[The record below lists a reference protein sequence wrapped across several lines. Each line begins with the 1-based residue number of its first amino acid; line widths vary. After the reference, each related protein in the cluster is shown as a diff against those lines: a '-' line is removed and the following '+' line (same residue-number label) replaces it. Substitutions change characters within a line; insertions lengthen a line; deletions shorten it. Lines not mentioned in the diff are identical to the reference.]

1 MCTDRFM
8 RQRGVT
14 LIEMIFFIVI
24 VSVALAGL
32 MQVFNLTTRD
42 SADPMRRKQALMLA
56 EAMMA
61 EVQQAGFTYCDPT
74 DANAGTAVD
83 SAGCDDIPEEFGQ
96 VGKEPA
102 GPRPY
107 DNVND
112 YVSLPGVPT
121 QAFGPVNGLLDVN
134 LNPMDVKGYTA
145 DLTITPVELVPGI
158 GDNSAGSA
166 VLQITVVVTY
176 DAGQSVRLDGYRLR
190 YAPQFQ

>member
-1 MCTDRFM
+1 MCTDRSR

-32 MQVFNLTTRD
+32 MQVFNLVTRD

-61 EVQQAGFTYCDPT
+61 EVQQAGFTFCDPT
-74 DANAGTAVD
+74 DDNAATAAD
-83 SAGCDDIPEEFGQ
+83 RAGCANTALQEKFGPEQ
-96 VGKEPA
+96 PSL
-102 GPRPY
+102 RPF

-112 YVSLPGVPT
+112 YVSGDGVPT
-121 QAFGPVNGLLDVN
+121 QAFGPVNGLQDVN
-134 LNPMDVKGYTA
+134 LNAIDVRGYTA
-145 DLTITPVELVPGI
+145 ELTIRPVPLGDI
-158 GDNSAGSA
+158 GNTTVDSD

-190 YAPQFQ
+190 YAPQFL